1 MRGKKRGLT
10 PFPVGRKRGLTPF
23 SAPRGRRGSAVLD
36 AALVLPILLS
46 LMFGTVEYGHFFFWK
61 HTLQGAAREGARTAI
76 TANAQNSEVINAVR
90 TAMNAAGVDQSKYT
104 VKIRNGTDTA
114 DVDVKNVTAGNAV
127 LVKVYAQWGTVGMRP
142 LGLIS
147 ASKQVTGQTVMRK
160 E

>member
-1 MRGKKRGLT
+1 MRVQRRVRS
-10 PFPVGRKRGLTPF
+10 PFL
-23 SAPRGRRGSAVLD
+23 ALARRGNALLD

-46 LMFGTVEYGHFFFWK
+46 LMFGTVEYGHYFYWK

-76 TANAQNSEVINAVR
+76 TANAQNTEVINAVR
-90 TAMNAAGVDQSKYT
+90 TSMSAAGIDPAKYT
-104 VKIRNGTDTA
+104 VKIRNATDTA
-114 DVDVKNVTAGNAV
+114 DVDVRGVTTGNGV

-147 ASKQVTGQTVMRK
+147 AGKQVTGQTVMRK

>member
-1 MRGKKRGLT
+1 MRAEKGCLSLSKRL
-10 PFPVGRKRGLTPF
+10 
-23 SAPRGRRGSAVLD
+23 GRRGSALLD

-46 LMFGTVEYGHFFFWK
+46 LMFGTVEYGHFFYWK

-76 TANAQNSEVINAVR
+76 TASAQNAEVINAVR
-90 TAMNAAGVDQSKYT
+90 TAMTAAGVDQSKYT
-104 VKIRNGTDTA
+104 IKIRNGTDTA
-114 DVDVKNVTAGNAV
+114 DVDVNNVTPGNAV

-147 ASKQVTGQTVMRK
+147 ATKQVTGQTVMRK

>member
-1 MRGKKRGLT
+1 M
-10 PFPVGRKRGLTPF
+10 
-23 SAPRGRRGSAVLD
+23 LD

-46 LMFGTVEYGHFFFWK
+46 LMFGTVEYGHFFYWK

-76 TANAQNSEVINAVR
+76 TANAQNAEVINAVR

-114 DVDVKNVTAGNAV
+114 DVDVKNVTPGNAV
-127 LVKVYAQWGTVGMRP
+127 LVKVYSQWGTVGMRP

-147 ASKQVTGQTVMRK
+147 ATKQVTGQTVMRK